1 MPQESLKRAARQI
14 IVRELSGYLR
24 QARVRRVHFADG
36 SLAPPL
42 MAYVTNFPRLS
53 VPLDG
58 WHTMEL
64 ARNGR
69 VETVRPMR
77 GHAVFVPGNA
87 WNRPD
92 WTEPVK
98 VLTFLFG
105 AKQIG
110 VSLVQHEGGS
120 ELPSEA
126 LKTSTHGAY
135 DGLTHNIL
143 NALGIFA
150 NEDPSGPLARSLTES
165 LLHACLRL
173 FVSPEAHRTRK
184 AVRTY
189 ESICLYIQENFQSP
203 LTRDSVAAHFGLA
216 PNHVSRLF
224 RREGLM
230 HFNDYVNLVRVN
242 RAKFLLRN
250 YGMTLKEVAANCGY
264 SDSAYFCRIFKRISK
279 STPTQ
284 YRDREIPGGDR

>member
-1 MPQESLKRAARQI
+1 
-14 IVRELSGYLR
+14 
-24 QARVRRVHFADG
+24 
-36 SLAPPL
+36 
-42 MAYVTNFPRLS
+42 
-53 VPLDG
+53 
-58 WHTMEL
+58 MEL

-69 VETVRPMR
+69 IETVRPTR

-92 WTEPVK
+92 WTERVE

-105 AKQIG
+105 ARQIG
-110 VSLVQHEGGS
+110 ISLVQHKGGS
-120 ELPSEA
+120 ELPAEA
-126 LKTSTHGAY
+126 LKTSMHGAY

-150 NEDPSGPLARSLTES
+150 NENPSGPLARSLTES

-173 FVSPEAHRTRK
+173 FVSPEAHRIRK

-189 ESICLYIQENFQSP
+189 ETVCLYIQENFQTP
-203 LTRDSVAAHFGLA
+203 LSRDSVAAHFGLA

-250 YGMTLKEVAANCGY
+250 YGMTLKEIAANCGY
-264 SDSAYFCRIFKRISK
+264 SDAAYFCRIFKRISK
-279 STPTQ
+279 ATPTQ
-284 YRDREIPGGDR
+284 YRDRNVTAP